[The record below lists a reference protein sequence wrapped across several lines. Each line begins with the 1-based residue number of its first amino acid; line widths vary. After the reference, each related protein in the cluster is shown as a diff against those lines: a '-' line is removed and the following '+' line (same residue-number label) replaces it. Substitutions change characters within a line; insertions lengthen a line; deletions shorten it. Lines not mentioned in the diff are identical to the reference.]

1 MAKKEENALD
11 RLARL
16 SEPSNERDYTLEE
29 QMDSV
34 STDEFLDGMSLAAK
48 DQMGRLFEE
57 VKTDDDTTEPVNTQP
72 NIDTVTP
79 VTETPMS
86 VSVAE
91 EKPAVAVDVTEEPP
105 ESSSNSDELFN
116 NNTEK
121 HKRKYTRRNT
131 SNEETQQ
138 PTAEHVK
145 DTTSNPV
152 FDQIAKD
159 LIDELRNRRFKINR
173 FDDKS
178 MAMVYDYMYNKF

>member
-16 SEPSNERDYTLEE
+16 SEPSNEREYTLEE

-72 NIDTVTP
+72 NIDAVTP
-79 VTETPMS
+79 VTETSTP
-86 VSVAE
+86 VSVAD
-91 EKPAVAVDVTEEPP
+91 EKPAIAVDVTEEPP

-138 PTAEHVK
+138 PTAEQAK
-145 DTTSNPV
+145 DNTSNPV

-178 MAMVYDYMYNKF
+178 ISMVYYYIYSKS